1 MNFRCP
7 GRTFATRACHRMD
20 NSRGRCSPMSKAL
33 RLRGTECRHRRFGF
47 GEYHDPLWGDGP
59 RRPVKK
65 TFFPTKSASNCGT
78 WDSYLR
84 TATRSTTFSQRP
96 TWSGINRSTGGD
108 KPLSAWTRTPR
119 SHSTNGAALWGDDVQ
134 VAVYDPGSHSQLQA
148 RSLEA
153 FSAVSY
159 VATVGTCQA
168 TPLV

>member
-65 TFFPTKSASNCGT
+65 NVLSDEICEQLRDLGFIPSNGNEVDDIQPAPYMV
-78 WDSYLR
+78 WD
-84 TATRSTTFSQRP
+84 Q
-96 TWSGINRSTGGD
+96 
-108 KPLSAWTRTPR
+108 PLDRR
-119 SHSTNGAALWGDDVQ
+119 
-134 VAVYDPGSHSQLQA
+134 
-148 RSLEA
+148 R
-153 FSAVSY
+153 
-159 VATVGTCQA
+159 
-168 TPLV
+168 